1 MNIDIENIHNS
12 ATTYIEEKL
21 RPIVESI
28 GEPLEGHIFD
38 GDLFLPKRKNVIIA
52 CQNRKKALEIG
63 FNSGY
68 SAVLI
73 LLSNPQIQLTC
84 VDIAWHRY
92 TIPCYKQLKQDFGD
106 RIQLLVGDSRVVVP
120 TIVDEFDLVHIDG
133 GHTLEIAERDIVNT
147 NKLLMKDATII
158 MDDVNVYDVKHT
170 LANLWLQLSTHFGY
184 KNPSFALYQNDCQ
197 SIKVKSNGQTM

>member
-12 ATTYIEEKL
+12 ATAYIEEKL

-38 GDLFLPKRKNVIIA
+38 AEIFLPKRKNVIIA

-133 GHTLEIAERDIVNT
+133 GHTLEIAKCDIINT

-158 MDDVNVYDVKHT
+158 MDDVNVYDVNHG
-170 LANLWLQLSTHFGY
+170 LGNLWLYLSAQFAYEH
-184 KNPSFALYQNDCQ
+184 PSFPLYQSDHQN
-197 SIKVKSNGQTM
+197 IKVKNNN